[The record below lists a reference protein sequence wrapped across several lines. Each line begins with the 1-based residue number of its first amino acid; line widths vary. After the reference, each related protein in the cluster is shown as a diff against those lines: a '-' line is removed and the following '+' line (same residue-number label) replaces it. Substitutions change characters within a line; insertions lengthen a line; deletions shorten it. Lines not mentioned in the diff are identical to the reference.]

1 LPLHHDFTLERR
13 DDLPQDLIAEIGN
26 IYRVLDGARLKDIE
40 PIDQRYPI
48 PYSEDFYANLLAYE
62 TRLED
67 RDFAHYLT
75 DKYMQQKVVV
85 LIESKSEVA
94 DIHEITMFNQLA
106 FSALMKDIGLRLIA
120 PEVEAEI
127 KVVSSLGIY
136 AFDEAIA
143 ALNFAQ
149 TFRQELDKQDL
160 TCRIGIDRG
169 EVLIF
174 NLAIGT
180 KDIAGMPV
188 NVASKMAQ
196 DRGGFGK
203 LYLSSSLK
211 DSLLKDSVDV
221 SKFREIKYQVS
232 GVEITAYEG

>member
-1 LPLHHDFTLERR
+1 
-13 DDLPQDLIAEIGN
+13 
-26 IYRVLDGARLKDIE
+26 
-40 PIDQRYPI
+40 
-48 PYSEDFYANLLAYE
+48 
-62 TRLED
+62 
-67 RDFAHYLT
+67 
-75 DKYMQQKVVV
+75 VVV

-94 DIHEITMFNQLA
+94 DIHEITMFNQLS

-120 PEVEAEI
+120 AEVEAEV

-136 AFDEAIA
+136 AFDEVATA
-143 ALNFAQ
+143 FNFAQ
-149 TFRQELDKQDL
+149 TFRQELAQQDI

-180 KDIAGMPV
+180 KDIAGSPV

-196 DRGGFGK
+196 DRGEFGK
-203 LYLSSSLK
+203 LYLSAALR
-211 DSLLKDSVDV
+211 DSLVREAIDV

-232 GVEITAYEG
+232 GLEITAYEGLLA